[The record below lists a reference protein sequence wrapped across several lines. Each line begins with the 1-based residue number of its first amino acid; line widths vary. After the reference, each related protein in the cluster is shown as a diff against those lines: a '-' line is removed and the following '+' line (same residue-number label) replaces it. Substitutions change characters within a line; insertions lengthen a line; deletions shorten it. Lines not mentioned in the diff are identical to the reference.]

1 MLKATL
7 GSKKITTDTDRF
19 SLDGK
24 IEPTFY
30 NFGVNT
36 VWVEGS
42 PVKPGESF
50 LAGVHNIV
58 MAGEIDIRF
67 EGSQN
72 EMRNLMCYWGAPVS
86 NC

>member
-1 MLKATL
+1 MLKAKL
-7 GSKKITTDTDRF
+7 GSKKIVTDTQEF
-19 SLDGK
+19 PLDDK

-30 NFGVNT
+30 NFGGNT

-50 LAGVHNIV
+50 LAGVSNMV
-58 MAGEIDIRF
+58 MEGPIEIRF
-67 EGSQN
+67 DGSEN
-72 EMRNLMCYWGAPVS
+72 EKRNLMCYWGAPVS